1 MKYKDWLDVWFANY
15 GNQFFDISKCIRS
28 RNNDTDTAKPLVLW
42 QKLRNEQCSRKY

>member
-28 RNNDTDTAKPLVLW
+28 RNNDTDTAKPLVQTALKREKIM
-42 QKLRNEQCSRKY
+42 Q